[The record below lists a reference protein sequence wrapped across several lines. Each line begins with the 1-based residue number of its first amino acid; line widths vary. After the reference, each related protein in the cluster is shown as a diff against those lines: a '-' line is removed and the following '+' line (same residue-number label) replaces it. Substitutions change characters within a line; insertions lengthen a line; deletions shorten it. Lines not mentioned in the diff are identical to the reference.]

1 MRPTFHPTYQSHKK
15 KKTLLMNNYLC
26 EQKLVAKLR
35 ITFCHLDSQLKQFIR
50 MKKCPITPADIITLF
65 NTHYLSIY
73 NSFISPKYIECSYE
87 FQNFN
92 WYANYKVD
100 INESF
105 WSKCWSTFIHR
116 FSLETHLLI
125 NDTKTCYGNRIID
138 LWVQSVMDHFW
149 LHIQFPDDRNDNNK
163 AASSNNDDDNNTQAE
178 EDDEEEEDQEQE
190 PLIDPFRIQLD
201 TTHKHK
207 QKKSKKTKKK
217 KKYQKQKTP
226 SESSFDSDVS

>member
-1 MRPTFHPTYQSHKK
+1 
-15 KKTLLMNNYLC
+15 MNNYLC

-35 ITFCHLDSQLKQFIR
+35 ITFCHLDSQLIQFIR

-73 NSFISPKYIECSYE
+73 NSFIAPKYIECSYE

-125 NDTKTCYGNRIID
+125 NDTKTCYGNRITD
-138 LWVQSVMDHFW
+138 LWVQSVMDNFW
-149 LHIQFPDDRNDNNK
+149 LHIQFPEHDNDHDYSKKVVSDDD
-163 AASSNNDDDNNTQAE
+163 DDDNDKKDNDE
-178 EDDEEEEDQEQE
+178 EDEEDHEHERE
-190 PLIDPFRIQLD
+190 PLMDPFRIQLNQ
-201 TTHKHK
+201 HN
-207 QKKSKKTKKK
+207 SKNKNKKKK